1 MIKILAS
8 KDFYY
13 RGEYILK
20 DEEIKNLPFE
30 SIVALNEKG
39 FIQPLSTKELIIIK
53 RELKKEE
60 NNGTTI

>member
-8 KDFYY
+8 KDFFY

-20 DEEIKNLPFE
+20 DDEINNLSYE

-39 FIQPLSTKELIIIK
+39 FIQPLSTKDLVIIK
-53 RELKKEE
+53 RELKKEDK
-60 NNGTTI
+60 NGTTI

>member
-20 DEEIKNLPFE
+20 DEEIKNLSFE